1 MVKKSLTVNFTDDTE
16 KMDFNIPDK
25 CPHCGGTMNP
35 SVYMVRSIH
44 KLRDINAYVGVFCR
58 CTYDNCSKYYS
69 LGFNTVYEPK
79 KFNHRRPTLDT
90 YNYRPPIKVTL
101 PEGVEVVSPQ
111 FFEIYS
117 QATVAES
124 EGLDQIAGVGYRKSL
139 EFLVKDYAIRYFPNE
154 TDKIKKMLLGPVI
167 KEYLAE
173 FKKLQNLATA
183 ASWIGND
190 ETHYVRRH
198 DNQDIQS
205 MKRFIRAAAQYIAAE
220 FDAEDADE
228 FTSS

>member
-1 MVKKSLTVNFTDDTE
+1 M
-16 KMDFNIPDK
+16 
-25 CPHCGGTMNP
+25 
-35 SVYMVRSIH
+35 
-44 KLRDINAYVGVFCR
+44 
-58 CTYDNCSKYYS
+58 
-69 LGFNTVYEPK
+69 
-79 KFNHRRPTLDT
+79 
-90 YNYRPPIKVTL
+90 
-101 PEGVEVVSPQ
+101 
-111 FFEIYS
+111 
-117 QATVAES
+117 AES